1 MKYSLWAW
9 QCRGGR
15 GHISGRDNTPP
26 DIALPVGGTKG
37 TGEGLGIAVWCD
49 KILYYT
55 RVIEYGGVK
64 LPQCTKC
71 FTLGTRGFF
80 KALASLRSA
89 QASN

>member
-1 MKYSLWAW
+1 MGVTLPYQGGL
-9 QCRGGR
+9 RGWG
-15 GHISGRDNTPP
+15 
-26 DIALPVGGTKG
+26 
-37 TGEGLGIAVWCD
+37 GLGIAVWCE

-55 RVIEYGGVK
+55 RVIEYGGIK

>member
-1 MKYSLWAW
+1 MGVKLT
-9 QCRGGR
+9 
-15 GHISGRDNTPP
+15 HLTI
-26 DIALPVGGTKG
+26 LM
-37 TGEGLGIAVWCD
+37 GEAGGLGNAVLCG

-55 RVIEYGGVK
+55 RVIEYGGIK

-71 FTLGTRGFF
+71 FTLVTRGFF

>member
-1 MKYSLWAW
+1 MLYCKIDEKYFVGVAML
-9 QCRGGR
+9 RGR
-15 GHISGRDNTPP
+15 GHISGRDITPTDTP
-26 DIALPVGGTKG
+26 LRLV
-37 TGEGLGIAVWCD
+37 GLGNAVLCD